1 MSVFH
6 EPVLVEEVLSFLPR
20 PEGAVY
26 VDGTVGGGGHAL
38 RILEESAPDARLIGI
53 DRDDE
58 ALGESEKRLRTFR
71 GRVVLVR
78 GDFADMET
86 VLRDL
91 GIGKVDGILLD
102 LGVSSHQ
109 LEHAGRGFGFSQRGP
124 LDMRM
129 DRRGGQTAFD
139 LVHGLSEEDLR
150 DLLYRYG
157 EEGEARG
164 IARAIM
170 ARRRESAIESTSD
183 LAAIVSGAVS
193 PRRRHGRRHPA
204 TKTFQ
209 ALRIAVNRELE
220 SLRKALDGGSRL
232 LNRGGR
238 FLVISY
244 HSLEDRMV
252 KESFRLLEN
261 PCVCPPGFPRCACGR
276 RKQGVVLT
284 RRPLMP
290 REEEVRRNPRARSAR
305 LRVMERI

>member
-1 MSVFH
+1 
-6 EPVLVEEVLSFLPR
+6 VEEVLSFLPR

-38 RILEESAPDARLIGI
+38 RILEETPSDARLIGI

-58 ALGESEKRLRTFR
+58 ALGESEERLRAFR
-71 GRVVLVR
+71 GRVVLIR

-86 VLRDL
+86 FLGDL
-91 GIGKVDGILLD
+91 GIRKVDGILLD

-109 LEHAGRGFGFSQRGP
+109 LEQGERGFGFSRSGP

-129 DRRGGQTAFD
+129 DRREGKTAFD

-164 IARAIM
+164 IARAIA
-170 ARRRESAIESTSD
+170 ARRRESVIESTSD
-183 LAAIVSGAVS
+183 LAGIVSGAVS
-193 PRRRHGRRHPA
+193 PRRRHGKRHPA

-220 SLRKALDGGSRL
+220 SLRKALDGGGRL

-252 KESFRLLEN
+252 KESFRLQEN
-261 PCVCPPGFPRCACGR
+261 PCICPPGFPRCVCGR
-276 RKQGVVLT
+276 QKQGVVLT
-284 RRPLMP
+284 KRPLVP

>member
-38 RILEESAPDARLIGI
+38 RILEETSPDARLIGI

-58 ALGESEKRLRTFR
+58 ALGESEERLRAFR

-78 GDFADMET
+78 GDFADMGT
-86 VLRDL
+86 FLGDL
-91 GIGKVDGILLD
+91 GIRKVDGVLLD
-102 LGVSSHQ
+102 LGVSSRQ
-109 LEHAGRGFGFSQRGP
+109 LEHAGRGFSFSGNGP

-129 DRRGGQTAFD
+129 DRREEKTAFD
-139 LVHGLSEEDLR
+139 LVNGLSEEGLR
-150 DLLYRYG
+150 DLLFRYG
-157 EEGEARG
+157 EEEEARR
-164 IARAIM
+164 IARAVA
-170 ARRRESAIESTSD
+170 ARRKESAVESTSD
-183 LAAIVSGAVS
+183 LAGIVSGAVS
-193 PRRRHGRRHPA
+193 PRRRHGKRHPA

-220 SLRKALDGGSRL
+220 SLRKALEEGGGL
-232 LNRGGR
+232 LNPKGR
-238 FLVISY
+238 FMVISY

-252 KESFRLLEN
+252 KESFRFREN
-261 PCVCPPGFPRCACGR
+261 PCICPPGFPRCVCGR
-276 RKQGVVLT
+276 MKTGIVLT
-284 RRPLMP
+284 KRALSP
-290 REEEVRRNPRARSAR
+290 REEEIRRNPRARSAR

>member
-6 EPVLVEEVLSFLPR
+6 EPVLAEEVLSFLPR

-53 DRDDE
+53 DRDDD

-164 IARAIM
+164 SRGPSWRGGENRPSRAPPTLPRSFPGPCPRGEGTGGDIP
-170 ARRRESAIESTSD
+170 
-183 LAAIVSGAVS
+183 
-193 PRRRHGRRHPA
+193 PRRPSRP
-204 TKTFQ
+204 F
-209 ALRIAVNRELE
+209 
-220 SLRKALDGGSRL
+220 GS
-232 LNRGGR
+232 
-238 FLVISY
+238 
-244 HSLEDRMV
+244 
-252 KESFRLLEN
+252 
-261 PCVCPPGFPRCACGR
+261 P
-276 RKQGVVLT
+276 
-284 RRPLMP
+284 
-290 REEEVRRNPRARSAR
+290 
-305 LRVMERI
+305 

>member
-6 EPVLVEEVLSFLPR
+6 EPVLAEEVLSFLPR

-38 RILEESAPDARLIGI
+38 RILEETPPGARLIGI

-71 GRVVLVR
+71 GRVVLIR

-86 VLRDL
+86 LLGDL

-109 LEHAGRGFGFSQRGP
+109 LEHAGRGFGFSQNGP

-129 DRRGGQTAFD
+129 DRREGQTAFD

-170 ARRRESAIESTSD
+170 ARRKESAIESTSD

-209 ALRIAVNRELE
+209 ALRITVNRELE

-261 PCVCPPGFPRCACGR
+261 PCVCPPGLPRCACGR

-284 RRPLMP
+284 KRPLMP
-290 REEEVRRNPRARSAR
+290 REEEVLRNPRARSAR